1 MKNKLPLIV
10 IIAAAVFLMIF
21 VSGDLLFDKGSAT
34 GARFLIVVGCALI
47 CTSVIYYSSTRSLYG
62 ELTERMRTIQSS
74 KREMDAIF
82 NAVTYLMAEVTPDGR
97 FQTLNRTFQDNLGL
111 RQREA
116 LDKDLVSL
124 LQLDTEQEEILRDL
138 LQTTATEKT
147 KNKMFMNSRGRIYE
161 VVTFPVETPDTGEEA
176 VLFLGMD
183 VTDIQMAEKQ
193 MLQNSKMIAV
203 GQLAAGVAHEIRNP
217 LGVIRNYVYLLKSGV
232 ADEETQLAAVENME
246 AAVEKSSRIIKD
258 LLNFSRGTGNEKET
272 ILLKNRILSILSF
285 HKGRFKKE
293 NVSVNVNCDPDLKI
307 TVLAD
312 SLEMVLVNL
321 ISNAADAIEG
331 KGLINVICTWT
342 GRDVIIKVKD
352 NGAGIP
358 EDILKDIFNP
368 FFTTK
373 LHQGGSGLGLY
384 IVYNEVQKMGGTIT
398 AESTEGEGTTFTVT
412 IPDGQQDRA
421 Q

>member
-47 CTSVIYYSSTRSLYG
+47 CTSMIYYSSTRSLYG

-183 VTDIQMAEKQ
+183 VTDIQM
-193 MLQNSKMIAV
+193 
-203 GQLAAGVAHEIRNP
+203 
-217 LGVIRNYVYLLKSGV
+217 
-232 ADEETQLAAVENME
+232 
-246 AAVEKSSRIIKD
+246 
-258 LLNFSRGTGNEKET
+258 
-272 ILLKNRILSILSF
+272 
-285 HKGRFKKE
+285 
-293 NVSVNVNCDPDLKI
+293 SV
-307 TVLAD
+307 
-312 SLEMVLVNL
+312 
-321 ISNAADAIEG
+321 
-331 KGLINVICTWT
+331 
-342 GRDVIIKVKD
+342 
-352 NGAGIP
+352 
-358 EDILKDIFNP
+358 
-368 FFTTK
+368 
-373 LHQGGSGLGLY
+373 
-384 IVYNEVQKMGGTIT
+384 
-398 AESTEGEGTTFTVT
+398 
-412 IPDGQQDRA
+412 
-421 Q
+421 

>member
-1 MKNKLPLIV
+1 MKNKLPLFV
-10 IIAAAVFLMIF
+10 ILAAAVFLIFIVSRDDLITGEHATATKFMI
-21 VSGDLLFDKGSAT
+21 V
-34 GARFLIVVGCALI
+34 IICAII

-82 NAVTYLMAEVTPDGR
+82 NAVTYLMAEISPDGSFR
-97 FQTLNRTFQDNLGL
+97 TLNRTFQNNLGL
-111 RQREA
+111 RQHEA
-116 LDKDLVSL
+116 LGRDMISL
-124 LQLDTEQEEILRDL
+124 LELEEEQEETLRDIIR
-138 LQTTATEKT
+138 TTAEDKT
-147 KNKMFMNSRGRIYE
+147 KNKMYLNSRRRIYE
-161 VVTFPVETPDTGEEA
+161 VVTFPVEAPETGEED

-217 LGVIRNYVYLLKSGV
+217 LGVIRNYLYLLKSGV
-232 ADEETQLAAVENME
+232 ADEETQEAAVENME

-258 LLNFSRGTGNEKET
+258 LLNFSRGTGNERET
-272 ILLKNRILSILSF
+272 ILLKNRIQSILSF

-293 NVSVNVNCDPDLKI
+293 KVSVNVRCDPELKI

-321 ISNAADAIEG
+321 IANATDAVESN
-331 KGLINVICTWT
+331 GLINVICTWT
-342 GRDVIIKVKD
+342 GRDVIIKVED
-352 NGAGIP
+352 NGSGIP
-358 EDILKDIFNP
+358 EDMLKDIFNP

-373 LHQGGSGLGLY
+373 LHEGGSGLGLY

-398 AESTEGEGTTFTVT
+398 AESTVGEGTVFTVT
-412 IPDGQQDRA
+412 IPA
-421 Q
+421 AAPLK